1 MSSLEYQ
8 PICVIVVSDFEGAE
22 GKLWK
27 DEEVMLEALAQQ
39 DFTEPFEVILVE
51 NKDFQDQVP
60 KRLYE
65 IFPTLKLLFTDE
77 VQSAKLK
84 DYGVKHTTGE
94 LVAVLEADCP
104 PNPQWLRALVEA
116 MRRNPDVAVVSGR
129 TNYGDETMYQ
139 RVMSLLDRSW
149 DDVGKPGYT
158 QIISNNGALYKREVL
173 EKFPYPEAITPFLS
187 ATLRNNKIR
196 ESGYKFYFDPEPV
209 MRHAIGGWDFIIDVR
224 RNKGYSAM
232 NYLGYGTGYG
242 GILKVMNHRWRDH
255 LRGFFKKGGKYLKA
269 QDWPLAFFMMPILP
283 FLEIPG
289 LIDAIHNTKEIPNTS
304 YR

>member
-1 MSSLEYQ
+1 MQSPESQ
-8 PICVIVVSDFEGAE
+8 SISVVVVSDFEGAE

-39 DFTEPFEVILVE
+39 DFAEPFEVVLVE
-51 NKDFQDQVP
+51 NEEFQNQVP

-65 IFPTLKLLFTDE
+65 IFPNLRLLFTNE
-77 VQSAKLK
+77 VKSAKLK
-84 DYGVKHTTGE
+84 DYGVKHTTSE

-104 PNPQWLRALVEA
+104 PNRQWLRVLVEA
-116 MRRNPDVAVVSGR
+116 MRQNPDVAVVSGL
-129 TNYGDETMYQ
+129 TNYGNETMYK

-149 DDVGKPGYT
+149 DDFGKSCYT
-158 QIISNNGALYKREVL
+158 PIISNNGALYKREVL
-173 EKFPYPEAITPFLS
+173 EQFPYPEAITPFLS

-196 ESGYKFYFDPEPV
+196 EAKYKFYFEPEAV
-209 MRHAIGGWDFIIDVR
+209 MRHAIGGWDFIVDVR

-232 NYLGYGTGYG
+232 KYLGYGTGYSA
-242 GILKVMNHRWRDH
+242 IPKVMSHRWRDH
-255 LRGFFKKGGKYLKA
+255 IRGFVKKSGTYLKVR
-269 QDWPLAFFMMPILP
+269 DWPLAFVMMPIVP

-289 LIDAIHNTKEIPNTS
+289 FLDAINGNKEIPNTS